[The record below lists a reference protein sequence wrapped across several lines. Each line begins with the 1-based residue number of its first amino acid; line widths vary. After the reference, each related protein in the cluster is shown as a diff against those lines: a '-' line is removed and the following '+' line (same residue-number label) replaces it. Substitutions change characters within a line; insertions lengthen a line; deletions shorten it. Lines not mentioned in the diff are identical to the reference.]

1 MVVLYSKAQQR
12 QRRPSPCGSN
22 WQTRTANSVIEL
34 IQSCSIQPPLG
45 NQCRNQAELSVLKEK
60 SKRGQELNRRRRRR
74 GQPTQQYLWLLD
86 HCRHCCCQKKTTT
99 IAKQSLFLDPS
110 ISDAVGQAAYSKIYS
125 RWQVLSIRSTKRRKP
140 TVAIAAS
147 TECASLPTHNQ
158 TKKEKKR
165 RTKYIRAKRTGS
177 SAILFTMTHSRS
189 WRKRRRSIR
198 FTFSFLPVSN

>member
-1 MVVLYSKAQQR
+1 VQHSNAATKLSSQYWKKKAKENK
-12 QRRPSPCGSN
+12 N
-22 WQTRTANSVIEL
+22 WI
-34 IQSCSIQPPLG
+34 
-45 NQCRNQAELSVLKEK
+45 
-60 SKRGQELNRRRRRR
+60 RRRR

-86 HCRHCCCQKKTTT
+86 HCRHCCWQKKTTT
-99 IAKQSLFLDPS
+99 TAKQSLFLDPS

-140 TVAIAAS
+140 TVAIATS

-158 TKKEKKR
+158 TKKKEKKR
-165 RTKYIRAKRTGS
+165 RTKHIRAKRTGS

-198 FTFSFLPVSN
+198 FTFPFCQSVISFFFCLCSLSHLKNLLATHHRLKVNGISSRKHPHAFLR